1 MWKCH
6 CKSPVNK
13 QIEVKCQ
20 VDNKKHNEGNFFKVD
35 DLLANDVMRG
45 YDLLFYI
52 EWLEKVILTKLHKWS
67 ERWIMWILEW
77 TF

>member
-1 MWKCH
+1 M
-6 CKSPVNK
+6 NK

-52 EWLEKVILTKLHKWS
+52 E
-67 ERWIMWILEW
+67 
-77 TF
+77 